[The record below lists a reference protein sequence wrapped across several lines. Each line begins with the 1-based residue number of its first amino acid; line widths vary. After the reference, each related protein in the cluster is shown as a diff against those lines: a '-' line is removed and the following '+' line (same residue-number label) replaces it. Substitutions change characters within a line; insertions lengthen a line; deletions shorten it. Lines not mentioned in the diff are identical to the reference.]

1 MSLFVKNRS
10 IFTIKDQT
18 SRHNFDPLL
27 NHIIQTMENIRELED
42 FIGVQFIYTY
52 ANGWKYEMYIK
63 NEDTIDYRIHT
74 GMVGGRWVRDQKVDL
89 VKLTDGVFKVSWTE
103 PTGTDV
109 SVNFMPNENRLH
121 GVIFFPKW
129 VHEHPEI
136 TVRYQNDFI
145 PLMEESRLK
154 YDTYPKYVV
163 PEFAD
168 ITYKKFV
175 GVNNERVVSVAPYDG
190 LIEDIESGKLSFS

>member
-1 MSLFVKNRS
+1 MKE
-10 IFTIKDQT
+10 
-18 SRHNFDPLL
+18 L
-27 NHIIQTMENIRELED
+27 NEFLGSH
-42 FIGVQFIYTY
+42 FIYTY
-52 ANGWKYEMYIK
+52 ENGWEYEFYIK
-63 NEDTIDYRIHT
+63 NENTVDYRIHS
-74 GMVGGRWVRDQKVDL
+74 GMVGGRWVRDQKADI
-89 VKLTDGVFKVSWTE
+89 VKIADGVYKVSWTE

-109 SVNFMPNENRLH
+109 CLNFMPNDNRMH

-154 YDTYPKYVV
+154 YETYPKYVV

-168 ITYKKFV
+168 ITFFKNE
-175 GVNNERVVSVAPYDG
+175 GVNNEKVISQAPYEG
-190 LIEDIESGKLSFS
+190 MANDIRSGELTY